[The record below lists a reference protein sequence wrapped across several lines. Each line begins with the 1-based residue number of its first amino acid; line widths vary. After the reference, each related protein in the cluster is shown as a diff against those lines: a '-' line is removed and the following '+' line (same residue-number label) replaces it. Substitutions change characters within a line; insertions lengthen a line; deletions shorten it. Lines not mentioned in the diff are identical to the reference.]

1 MNILIIGTNALS
13 HYLAEILA
21 KESIVENIYH
31 PNFNK
36 PIKNN
41 SFKYFYFPLNLEN
54 DDFKNFIF
62 SKKIDLIIPTEHRYQ
77 LFKNF
82 RMNIE
87 DQKIPV
93 LMPSFQIA
101 LLEWS
106 KIESKKFLQSLNI
119 PTAPCKIFTFEEL
132 IDCFLKI
139 PRPFVLKFDQDWR
152 AGLQT
157 KIVTDE
163 NVFDEFDVLKKEG
176 QINYYGVNRYT
187 KKQYFLIE
195 NFIKG
200 KKEYSYHVLSNST
213 GWIYLG
219 SARDYKKR
227 FENDFGYNTSSCGSY
242 AMVEDVDPRIT
253 DYVNLIL
260 NKFKSE
266 GTPYVGILYL
276 GILIDE
282 NDNPIILEINTRAGD
297 PEFNCICP
305 LINES
310 IAKLLHDC
318 ATNKPLKPVSFSNK
332 KSVSLRI
339 INKDYSLKYLR
350 EKENNPPK
358 LPLSSELSI
367 NFNKDRGLFYC
378 VITST
383 DETIQQASDN
393 IYNFLKNKDMGN
405 YTFRKDIGK
414 LL

>member
-1 MNILIIGTNALS
+1 M
-13 HYLAEILA
+13 
-21 KESIVENIYH
+21 
-31 PNFNK
+31 
-36 PIKNN
+36 
-41 SFKYFYFPLNLEN
+41 
-54 DDFKNFIF
+54 
-62 SKKIDLIIPTEHRYQ
+62 
-77 LFKNF
+77 
-82 RMNIE
+82 
-87 DQKIPV
+87 
-93 LMPSFQIA
+93 
-101 LLEWS
+101 
-106 KIESKKFLQSLNI
+106 
-119 PTAPCKIFTFEEL
+119 
-132 IDCFLKI
+132 
-139 PRPFVLKFDQDWR
+139 
-152 AGLQT
+152 
-157 KIVTDE
+157 
-163 NVFDEFDVLKKEG
+163 
-176 QINYYGVNRYT
+176 
-187 KKQYFLIE
+187 
-195 NFIKG
+195 
-200 KKEYSYHVLSNST
+200 
-213 GWIYLG
+213 
-219 SARDYKKR
+219 
-227 FENDFGYNTSSCGSY
+227 
-242 AMVEDVDPRIT
+242 
-253 DYVNLIL
+253 